1 MTGYTTIVRR
11 KKNRHWPGVKAAAK
25 ELGVDYNHLRLCLL
39 GERFSRSLLTRYL
52 ALDNLTSQ
60 KTETES
66 PQPCKKR

>member
-1 MTGYTTIVRR
+1 
-11 KKNRHWPGVKAAAK
+11 VKAAAK